1 MVAHRPA
8 VRQLESRRLMQ
19 VAADRGCV
27 GRRPAAGR
35 GEMRRSSVKSSYEQ
49 ISRLFLWMMAVFG
62 VWQGRVVVGESVVF
76 LRATRRL
83 GLCVGR
89 ALAG

>member
-19 VAADRGCV
+19 VAVDRGRA

-35 GEMRRSSVKSSYEQ
+35 GETRGLIDLKCSFEQ
-49 ISRLFLWMMAVFG
+49 ISRLVF
-62 VWQGRVVVGESVVF
+62 WI
-76 LRATRRL
+76 
-83 GLCVGR
+83 
-89 ALAG
+89 